1 MFSRSI
7 NIQASAERI
16 YRHYADLSS
25 WAQWDPAVRTV
36 SLPGGLAAGSS
47 GWLQAAGGPRTNI
60 RVQEASAAR
69 SFTVESKLPG
79 CRMLFG
85 HTLQAGPQGV
95 QATHS
100 LSFAGPM
107 AFLFRRLLG
116 AKIAATLPAALQG
129 LKRMSESDAR
139 A

>member
-1 MFSRSI
+1 MFSHSI
-7 NIQASAERI
+7 DIQASAERI
-16 YRHYADLSS
+16 YRNYADLSS
-25 WAQWDPAVRTV
+25 WSQWDPAVRAV
-36 SLPGGLAAGSS
+36 SLPGGLAPGSS
-47 GWLQAAGGPRTNI
+47 GWLQAAGAPRTSI
-60 RVQEASAAR
+60 RVREASAAR

-79 CRMLFG
+79 CRVLFG

-107 AFLFRRLLG
+107 AFFYERLLG
-116 AKIAATLPAALQG
+116 ARIAATLPAALQG
-129 LKRMSESDAR
+129 LKSMSESDAR